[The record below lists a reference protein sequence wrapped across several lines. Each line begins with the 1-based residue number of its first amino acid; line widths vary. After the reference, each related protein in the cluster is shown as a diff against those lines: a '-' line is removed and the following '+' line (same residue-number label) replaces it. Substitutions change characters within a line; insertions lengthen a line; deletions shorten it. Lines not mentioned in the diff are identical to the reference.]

1 MTRLGAAGAGLS
13 SSSACCR
20 FITWWWEAASVH
32 WTVLLF
38 SPSSPRSVEK
48 MKSNSFGK
56 NEVLIYWLFLLE
68 FDRIKELLPMMT
80 EQLLCI
86 AATTHKAIIS

>member
-1 MTRLGAAGAGLS
+1 M
-13 SSSACCR
+13 
-20 FITWWWEAASVH
+20 H

-86 AATTHKAIIS
+86 AATTHKAIISYEKSSLQRTGAATSLILTLSP

>member
-20 FITWWWEAASVH
+20 FITWWWEAPSVH

-68 FDRIKELLPMMT
+68 FDRIKELLSMMT